1 MKEKWLLRNKK
12 EEFQSLSKYMK
23 ENSLILRL
31 LANRGISKK
40 ESASLFLNGTIN
52 DMYDGSLLKDLN
64 KGVAIIKD
72 AIEKGKKIVIYGDY
86 DCEIGRASC
95 RERV

>member
-1 MKEKWLLRNKK
+1 MKEKWLLRNKR
-12 EEFQSLSKYMK
+12 EEFQSLSKDMK

-40 ESASLFLNGTIN
+40 KSASLFLNGTIN
-52 DMYDGSLLKDLN
+52 DMYDASLLKDLN

-72 AIEKGKKIVIYGDY
+72 AIEKGKKIVIYGD
-86 DCEIGRASC
+86 CNFI
-95 RERV
+95 